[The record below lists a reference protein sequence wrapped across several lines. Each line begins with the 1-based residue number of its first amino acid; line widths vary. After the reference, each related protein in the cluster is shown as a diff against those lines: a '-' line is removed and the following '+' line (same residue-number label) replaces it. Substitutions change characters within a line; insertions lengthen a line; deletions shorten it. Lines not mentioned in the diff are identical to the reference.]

1 MKVFS
6 KTNKHNKSTPAL
18 NTLAAL
24 PHPIAASKPKSSNKL
39 KTFKQILTQNVQITA
54 LKSHYNMDSAYN

>member
-6 KTNKHNKSTPAL
+6 KANKHNKSTPAL

-24 PHPIAASKPKSSNKL
+24 PNPTAASKPKSSNKL
-39 KTFKQILTQNVQITA
+39 KTFKQILTQNVQTTA
-54 LKSHYNMDSAYN
+54 LKSHEHMDSAYN